1 MLKPNLVLILAA
13 LVCGQ
18 AVAADYPSR
27 PVRWLVGFAPGA
39 SNDIVARVIAARLTE
54 SLGQQVIV
62 DNRTGAAGMIAGELV
77 AKGTPDGY
85 TVLLSTGGP
94 STIAPLLTKR
104 APYRVDEFSQIV
116 TIGYAPFVVVAHP
129 SFPPRNPTELLA
141 YARTNPGKINWGSSG
156 TGGSPHYALLILQA
170 ATGIEVTHVP
180 FKGSA
185 PSLVA
190 IAAGQI
196 QAMHSTVVS
205 AEALLNSKRVKI
217 IGVAATK
224 RLTAIPDVPT
234 FAEMGFPNAESQV
247 WWGMAAPPRTPKAI
261 VGRLNAE
268 VNKILQGADSVR
280 RLRDLGVEIL
290 GGTPE
295 QATQFVAREAANVAK
310 FIKEGRLTPD

>member
-1 MLKPNLVLILAA
+1 MLKPNLVLIVAA